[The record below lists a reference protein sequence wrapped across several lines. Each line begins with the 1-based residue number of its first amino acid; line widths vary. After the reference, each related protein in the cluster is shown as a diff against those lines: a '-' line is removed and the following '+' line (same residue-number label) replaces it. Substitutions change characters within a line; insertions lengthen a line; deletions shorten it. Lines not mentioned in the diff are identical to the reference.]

1 VINTSSLNQDG
12 LLKNRKRVN
21 SYTFADT
28 TVLENVKRRS
38 GNMNNIQ
45 SKIERLRQLEKM
57 EEDAKTDA
65 FADVFGTVIAFVA
78 IALLVYVIF

>member
-1 VINTSSLNQDG
+1 
-12 LLKNRKRVN
+12 
-21 SYTFADT
+21 
-28 TVLENVKRRS
+28 
-38 GNMNNIQ
+38 MNNIQ